1 MKVVIHPVLLLLPA
15 CLLLSSC
22 VTGFTRAAPNKN
34 LVRERKQAMAQQ
46 LFGARE
52 GETDTFEVLC
62 EKARADILKRDQLIQ
77 QLLLLTDLYYQD
89 YRESLYAM
97 TSGTDFFGSALIT
110 GMNAAS
116 SIAGGEQFKTVIAA
130 ATTGFS
136 GVKTEFNRSILR
148 DKTLHAIFKQ
158 MDASRAAVNTR
169 IQQSLKQS
177 RTEGSQANYTVDE
190 ALRDVVAYYNAGTL
204 VGALD
209 AIEVN
214 AAKQQEK
221 AEKTINEKVR
231 EIPGLES

>member
-1 MKVVIHPVLLLLPA
+1 MKRNLPSWLPLLLCP
-15 CLLLSSC
+15 LLLNSC

-34 LVRERKQAMAQQ
+34 LVRDRKQVMAHQ
-46 LFGARE
+46 LFGASN
-52 GETDTFEVLC
+52 GESGEFESLYA
-62 EKARADILKRDQLIQ
+62 EARGDWKVRDRLIR

-97 TSGTDFFGSALIT
+97 TSGTDFVGSALIT

-116 SIAGGEQFKTVIAA
+116 TISGGEQFKTLIAA

-148 DKTLHAIFKQ
+148 DKTLHAVFKQ
-158 MDASRAAVNTR
+158 MDASRAEVNLR
-169 IQQSLKQS
+169 IQRSLKES
-177 RTEGSQANYTVDE
+177 RSPEALNDYPIDEG
-190 ALRDVVAYYNAGTL
+190 LRDVVAYYNAGTL

-209 AIEVN
+209 AIENN

-231 EIPGLES
+231 EIPEL